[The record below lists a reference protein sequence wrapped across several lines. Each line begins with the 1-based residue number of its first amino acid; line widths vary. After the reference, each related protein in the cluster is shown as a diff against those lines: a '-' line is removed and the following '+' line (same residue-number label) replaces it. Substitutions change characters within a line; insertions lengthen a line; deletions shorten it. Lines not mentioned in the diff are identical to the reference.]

1 MEEGSTP
8 SVEFPL
14 WIANST
20 INETQ
25 GDVSLTQPCEREN
38 SLLFLLLMC
47 GTVWLAVSLY
57 NFNKTKAT
65 NLSFYVIFPADQF
78 RYSDNHPLTRAPVE
92 ELPWMASIAALG
104 MGFALSLLF
113 FMDQNI
119 SAAMVNNPC
128 NKLKKGPAYHLDL
141 FVVGVVNGFLSLY
154 GLPWMHEVLP
164 HSPLHVHSLA
174 DVEERVEQGHV
185 YEISKQWRFCINRKK
200 KM

>member
-1 MEEGSTP
+1 MRLRVIYCHSHTP
-8 SVEFPL
+8 S
-14 WIANST
+14 IRCGS
-20 INETQ
+20 
-25 GDVSLTQPCEREN
+25 
-38 SLLFLLLMC
+38 FLLPYFQASKREI
-47 GTVWLAVSLY
+47 LADYALPVAVISMSFLGS
-57 NFNKTKAT
+57 FVFRDVAT
-65 NLSFYVIFPADQF
+65 DQF

-92 ELPWMASIAALG
+92 ELPWTASIAALG

-154 GLPWMHEVLP
+154 GLPWMHGVLP
-164 HSPLHVHSLA
+164 HSPLHVRSLV

-185 YEISKQWRFCINRKK
+185 YE
-200 KM
+200 M